1 MGKISEE
8 LYAKACALMP
18 GGVNSPVRAFKAV
31 GGGPLFI
38 KQGQGSRMVDADD
51 RSYIDYCMS
60 WGVLIL
66 GHAHPFVVEAL
77 KKAVVKGLSYGAP
90 TAAETELA
98 EAVAAA
104 FPSVERVRLTPS
116 GTEAVMSAVR
126 LARAFT
132 GRDLVVKVD
141 GGYHGHGD
149 QMLVQS
155 GSGVLTFGLPGTPG
169 IPADVTKHTLSIP
182 YNDTQALREL
192 AARHGDQV
200 AAFIVEPVMGNA
212 GVIPPGPEYLST
224 LRAVCDQMGA
234 LLILDEVIT
243 GFRVAYG
250 GAQELYG
257 IKADLTTMG
266 KILGGGLP
274 LAAYGGRK
282 ELMERIAPEGP
293 VYQAGTYAGNPL
305 AVQAGLATLKV
316 IKNAQTYEQLEE
328 RGAALEGG
336 LREIAGR
343 YEVPLQVNRE
353 GSMFTV
359 FFTASPVQDLASA
372 QTANTKMFSRF
383 FNLMLEGGVYLPPSQ
398 FEAGF
403 ISMAHSTKDLED
415 TLEAADRALKTVA
428 REFELGPYR

>member
-8 LYAKACALMP
+8 LYAKACAVMP

-38 KQGQGSRMVDADD
+38 KQGQGSRLVDADD

-104 FPSVERVRLTPS
+104 FPSVEKVRLTPS

-126 LARAFT
+126 LARACT

-182 YNDTQALREL
+182 YNDTQALKEL
-192 AARHGDQV
+192 AARHGESV

-212 GVIPPGPEYLST
+212 GVIPPDPDYLST

-257 IKADLTTMG
+257 VKADLTTMG
-266 KILGGGLP
+266 KVLGGGLP

-282 ELMERIAPEGP
+282 DLMERIAPEGP

-328 RGAALEGG
+328 RGAALEAGI
-336 LREIAGR
+336 REIAGR
-343 YEVPLQVNRE
+343 YEVPLQVNRV
-353 GSMFTV
+353 GSMFTL
-359 FFTASPVQDLASA
+359 FFTASPVRDLASA
-372 QTANTKMFSRF
+372 QTANTKMFTRF

>member
-1 MGKISEE
+1 MGKISDE
-8 LYAKACALMP
+8 LYAKACAVMP

-51 RSYIDYCMS
+51 RSFIDYCMS

-104 FPSVERVRLTPS
+104 FPSVEKVRLTPS

-126 LARAFT
+126 LARAHT

-149 QMLVQS
+149 QLLVQS

-169 IPADVTKHTLSIP
+169 IPAGVTQQTLSIP

-192 AARHGDQV
+192 AARHGEGV

-212 GVIPPGPEYLST
+212 GVIPPEPEYLAT
-224 LRAVCDQMGA
+224 LRSLCDQMGA
-234 LLILDEVIT
+234 LLIFDEVIT
-243 GFRVAYG
+243 GFRLAYG
-250 GAQELYG
+250 GAQESYG
-257 IKADLTTMG
+257 VRADLTTLG

-274 LAAYGGRK
+274 LAAYGGRR
-282 ELMERIAPEGP
+282 EIMDQIAPEGP
-293 VYQAGTYAGNPL
+293 VYQAGTHAGNPL
-305 AVQAGLATLKV
+305 AVAAGLATLKV
-316 IKNAQTYEQLEE
+316 VKNAQTYEQLEE
-328 RGAALEGG
+328 RGQALESGM
-336 LREIAGR
+336 REIAGR
-343 YEVPLQVNRE
+343 YEVPLQINRV
-353 GSMFTV
+353 GSMFTF
-359 FFTASPVQDLASA
+359 FFTAGPVRDLASA
-372 QTANTKMFSRF
+372 QKANTKMFTRF

-403 ISMAHSTKDLED
+403 ISLAHSTKDLED
-415 TLEAADRALKTVA
+415 TLDAADRALKTVA
-428 REFELGPYR
+428 REFEFGPYR